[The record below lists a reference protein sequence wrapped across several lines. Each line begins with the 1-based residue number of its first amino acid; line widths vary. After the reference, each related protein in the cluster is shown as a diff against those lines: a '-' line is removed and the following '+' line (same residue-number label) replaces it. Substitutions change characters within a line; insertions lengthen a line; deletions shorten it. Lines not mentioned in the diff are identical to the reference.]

1 MIDIPEVSAVVA
13 AAGVLIGVAYY
24 ILDMRNQK
32 QVRQTELVNGLYSSV
47 KTKEF
52 LEAWEKLATREITT
66 DLDEYR
72 KKYGFVELNIVFTF
86 FDQVGILLRR
96 RLVDIGLVQDFF
108 GSTVIETWGKFK
120 PLFDEEE
127 KRLGRPHVYQAIEYL
142 YNEMKKREQQ
152 LASKKA

>member
-1 MIDIPEVSAVVA
+1 MVDIPEVSAVVA